1 MGRSSYTSLPL
12 PVQYF
17 AAPIRSDG
25 ALLVANDLKRRV
37 RLPSG
42 RVLVYAAH
50 CSGDFFDTREEAA
63 AGMRGGR
70 RHKAEA

>member
-1 MGRSSYTSLPL
+1 MGQSAFNSLPL

-25 ALLVANDLKRRV
+25 ALLVADDLKRRV
-37 RLPSG
+37 RPPSG
-42 RVLVYAAH
+42 RFLVYAAH

-63 AGMRGGR
+63 CGMRGGR
-70 RHKAEA
+70 RRKAEA